1 MAKQVVAVALND
13 YVDKYSLC
21 ISLCL
26 LVSFVWSLS
35 HQFKRPETLLAST
48 VFQTVCILPSTVGLQ
63 FPDKKVKA
71 IQQGKQLSS
80 SVQLWDAKPLQP
92 QLHLLSLHKVD
103 IFWWLSTTA
112 CHHSTLFKLHYCRN
126 VVFFCLFIFCLFI
139 I

>member
-48 VFQTVCILPSTVGLQ
+48 IFQTVCILPSTVGLQ
-63 FPDKKVKA
+63 FPDKKGKA

-112 CHHSTLFKLHYCRN
+112 CHHSTFLSYIIVEMQC
-126 VVFFCLFIFCLFI
+126 FFVCLFFVCL
-139 I
+139 

>member
-48 VFQTVCILPSTVGLQ
+48 FRQ
-63 FPDKKVKA
+63 FA
-71 IQQGKQLSS
+71 
-80 SVQLWDAKPLQP
+80 
-92 QLHLLSLHKVD
+92 
-103 IFWWLSTTA
+103 
-112 CHHSTLFKLHYCRN
+112 
-126 VVFFCLFIFCLFI
+126 FCLAQWAYNFRTRKAKQFSKANSYHPRYNCGMPSLFSLNYTYSAYTRWIYSGGCQPLHVITLPFLSYIIVEMQCFFVCLFFVCL
-139 I
+139 